1 MLSDEALLRYS
12 RQIMLPEVDIEGQ
25 EALAKSRVAIVGLG
39 GLGSPVS
46 MYLAA
51 AGVGELVLVD
61 FDQVDMSNLQRQIV
75 HNTESIGMDKVL
87 SASKALKQL
96 NPAIQIFTIKSQL
109 SHTQVPDEL
118 LQADVI
124 VDATDN
130 FTTRYVLNNFCVRN
144 KKPLVSG
151 AAIGLSGQVTVFDT
165 RESSSPC
172 YHCLYPEGHEEQP
185 MTCSESGVLASVVGM
200 IGTVQATEVI
210 KLLVGF
216 GITLVGR
223 LLVLD
228 AKHMEWRSLKL
239 TKDTHCKVCAGETS

>member
-1 MLSDEALLRYS
+1 MLSDEELLRYS
-12 RQIMLPEVDIEGQ
+12 RQIMLPEVDIQGQ
-25 EALAKSRVAIVGLG
+25 EALAKSRVAIIGLG

-61 FDQVDMSNLQRQIV
+61 FDQVDLSNLQRQIV
-75 HNTESIGMDKVL
+75 HTSDSIGVDKVL

-96 NPAIQIFTIKSQL
+96 NPTTHIFTIKSKFTQAQL
-109 SHTQVPDEL
+109 PDEI

-130 FTTRYVLNNFCVRN
+130 FNTRYVLNRFCVRH

-151 AAIGLSGQVTVFDT
+151 AAIGLSGQVTVFDS
-165 RESSSPC
+165 RQPNSPC

-216 GITLVGR
+216 GTSLVGR

-228 AKHMEWRSLKL
+228 AKYMEWRSLKL
-239 TKDTHCKVCAGETS
+239 AKNAQCQVCADQKS